1 MFSPV
6 LELLCRVFGRGRSTR
21 RVERIRSSSDGPKRK
36 SARWV
41 RQNYR
46 MYRSLWNAD

>member
-6 LELLCRVFGRGRSTR
+6 LELLWRVFGRGRSAR
-21 RVERIRSSSDGPKRK
+21 SVERIRNSSGSPKRK

-46 MYRSLWNAD
+46 MYRSFWNAG